1 MSRRDDINKL
11 YMPSQQLG
19 EFCRI
24 VFWGNCVFSVTSIFV
39 SGLFFNVLS
48 VLQIASALIFVT
60 SSLIDDGLFW
70 YDAESERRKNSVQNA
85 FGVRFSELET
95 DGYYNNAI
103 SPSILKYAM
112 NSFESNYFSKF
123 IAGKMLAKSTI
134 KSIVAIVL
142 LISVGWVISDG
153 SILLAVSQAVF
164 SAYVIEDTVLLAIF
178 VVRLNKLYDE
188 AYSTLVTTGI
198 HRPQQIVYL
207 LLYCVEYESIKAH
220 YKVRLDSNLFS
231 KYNPELS
238 EKWEKIASEV
248 VVELSDE
255 EMKI

>member
-11 YMPSQQLG
+11 YKPSQQLG

-24 VFWGNCVFSVTSIFV
+24 VFWGNCVFSVISIF
-39 SGLFFNVLS
+39 VLS

-60 SSLIDDGLFW
+60 SSLVDDGLFW

-123 IAGKMLAKSTI
+123 IAGKMLAKSAI

-188 AYSTLVTTGI
+188 AYSTLVTTGL
-198 HRPQQIVYL
+198 IVNYFQ
-207 LLYCVEYESIKAH
+207 SITRSYRKNG
-220 YKVRLDSNLFS
+220 K
-231 KYNPELS
+231 K
-238 EKWEKIASEV
+238 
-248 VVELSDE
+248 
-255 EMKI
+255 